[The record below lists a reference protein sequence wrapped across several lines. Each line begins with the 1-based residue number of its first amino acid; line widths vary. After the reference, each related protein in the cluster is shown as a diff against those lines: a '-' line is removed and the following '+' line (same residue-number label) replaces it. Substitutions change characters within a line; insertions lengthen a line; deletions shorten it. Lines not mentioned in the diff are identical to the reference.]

1 MNSSDI
7 MAAFQD
13 EEPVDGLLK
22 INEVQYEDL
31 EGEDPGDTVPGTTI
45 PAYQRPVFVQRPDY
59 APLPDSSAA
68 DDMHYLKGER
78 FFTADTELDSV
89 ICVRCRTCVPTS
101 NLEGHLRGVSHK
113 VSLKKQSRI
122 GAVVCTREEL
132 KDYCAKF
139 SHCHNE
145 KHIKSLPLA
154 HPMLMEP
161 VEGQKCLEC
170 CHLFVHSVKKSTC
183 PECKSSQ
190 LNPVYCQSYYP
201 TTGGKQKGAAPVIG
215 KFPRYFE
222 VLQPMEDRGDQ
233 GLREAVPDVTD
244 MVYTSNHRP
253 YVQDI
258 VRPDSQWLSRTGW
271 LIHLNT
277 IARDAIRDK
286 WKDCN
291 IPSLVL
297 LAHDMLMEDVLKVA
311 ESPDTHGLRV
321 KANVRNAD
329 LEKYSEKPVMV
340 PVFKEKYLATFRKLF
355 CIIVSLPKLFL
366 FTPNHRAAY
375 NIMMNN
381 PKSLTV
387 LGFWHSVV
395 CYFYDNCAP
404 YQPLEAGLAALNWDD
419 KNAVF
424 RSPMQATQIMAHV
437 MLLIRLMLVYYSMCS
452 SNIMKR
458 HGSMFLT
465 PSQVFRRDCG
475 PFIQTTQGSD
485 ADTPVGKILS
495 LWAYGRAIS
504 ETSTGNVQCTL
515 ATEGIIST
523 GSAVTTEAHIKAGIT
538 RLVDDLE
545 ALVVDLVGKSVSAL
559 DPRKF
564 IDNMQVR
571 SPGTRV
577 GESPADKKML
587 WDWAGGDPMHM
598 MNRAWK
604 SKIYNGAFFA
614 KVQCQR
620 SFFVKVVRFK
630 ELLLAALQLTGGS
643 PARCSEI
650 LTLKLMNTCTEMRNV
665 EFGVR
670 GTALAYRYNKT
681 QWTGVEKTV
690 HRFLPEKV
698 GRALLVYIAV
708 IHPFI
713 MNINQLVY
721 NKEHPDELRGLVQSA
736 HIFQSQYRERDLDQ
750 LDDDDTAERSDN
762 YEQLCDGVFLEDL
775 WTLDRARTVLKVMMT
790 KYFTITH
797 GAMNVSSWR
806 HCQALILK
814 KRVVFQP
821 GSGGIDFHAEQFG
834 HSAETARRHYGIDID
849 LDPGSTEDRVTG
861 FHRASVAWHR
871 YVGLDSP
878 LPLSEHARD
887 RVRDRVV
894 SLQGTDWRQ
903 LLCKLTGKDCYF
915 KPGQKEAIDRI
926 NRREHELVIV
936 MGTGAGKSLLFM
948 LPAFAMGPTG
958 LTIVVSPLRALIEDM
973 TAKYSAMGVQCG
985 TWDKRG
991 NFEDCSVVLVT
1002 PERFISDEF
1011 AVFFNKNRQSGRLHN
1026 LFYDEAHS
1034 ITSVDGDAPWRDALQ
1049 QCNNLSRLGT
1059 QTIYLTATL
1068 PPSKEEVFFGRS
1080 NLRSASVIR
1089 HPTSR
1094 PELRYECVRDM
1105 HSVAS
1110 IRQDISRAGGR
1121 VVLIFVHTR
1130 NQAENEAKILGC
1142 GYYHAQLDNA
1152 TKKKVFEE
1160 VRDGTRKLLVTTSAL
1175 SCGIDV
1181 PGVGMVIHLET
1192 PRCLVS
1198 YAQETGRA
1206 GRGGESAICK
1216 LYAPPPEDE
1225 DTLERYNV
1233 GDPRGYVEMTECL
1246 RGKLSE
1252 YLDGKWVSCATLP
1265 GCNKCC
1271 VCDRIS
1277 DHVSDDADDADD
1289 AEVPL
1294 VAQHDG
1300 RWLDCQHRQAAI
1312 EASFESRASM
1322 STWYSKVYSK
1332 YAHKL
1337 QNLCIPCYFDGVK
1350 GCEYCDKAKRGAK
1363 AFFADYRQVMGSY
1376 KKKVAGS
1383 ESFIYTGGPFAKYSC
1398 CFDCGQPMQEC
1409 TTTPSS
1415 NGKRK
1420 CNNRKYQGILF
1431 VLQWWKRRKNVA
1443 NNRVHERFTKVME
1456 EFCYKPYKEFQ
1467 EFDKKASD
1475 YYSYV
1480 VEPGN
1485 RYLKCTPWYFMAITL
1500 YALLEGE

>member
-89 ICVRCRTCVPTS
+89 IC
-101 NLEGHLRGVSHK
+101 
-113 VSLKKQSRI
+113 
-122 GAVVCTREEL
+122 
-132 KDYCAKF
+132 
-139 SHCHNE
+139 
-145 KHIKSLPLA
+145 
-154 HPMLMEP
+154 
-161 VEGQKCLEC
+161 
-170 CHLFVHSVKKSTC
+170 
-183 PECKSSQ
+183 
-190 LNPVYCQSYYP
+190 
-201 TTGGKQKGAAPVIG
+201 
-215 KFPRYFE
+215 
-222 VLQPMEDRGDQ
+222 
-233 GLREAVPDVTD
+233 
-244 MVYTSNHRP
+244 
-253 YVQDI
+253 DI

-485 ADTPVGKILS
+485 ADTPILS

-504 ETSTGNVQCTL
+504 ETSTGNVQC
-515 ATEGIIST
+515 IIST
-523 GSAVTTEAHIKAGIT
+523 GSAAHIKA
-538 RLVDDLE
+538 VDDLE
-545 ALVVDLVGKSVSAL
+545 ALVVDLVGKTL

-871 YVGLDSP
+871 YVGLDY
-878 LPLSEHARD
+878 LH
-887 RVRDRVV
+887 
-894 SLQGTDWRQ
+894 
-903 LLCKLTGKDCYF
+903 C
-915 KPGQKEAIDRI
+915 EA
-926 NRREHELVIV
+926 
-936 MGTGAGKSLLFM
+936 
-948 LPAFAMGPTG
+948 
-958 LTIVVSPLRALIEDM
+958 
-973 TAKYSAMGVQCG
+973 
-985 TWDKRG
+985 
-991 NFEDCSVVLVT
+991 
-1002 PERFISDEF
+1002 
-1011 AVFFNKNRQSGRLHN
+1011 
-1026 LFYDEAHS
+1026 
-1034 ITSVDGDAPWRDALQ
+1034 
-1049 QCNNLSRLGT
+1049 
-1059 QTIYLTATL
+1059 
-1068 PPSKEEVFFGRS
+1068 
-1080 NLRSASVIR
+1080 
-1089 HPTSR
+1089 
-1094 PELRYECVRDM
+1094 
-1105 HSVAS
+1105 
-1110 IRQDISRAGGR
+1110 
-1121 VVLIFVHTR
+1121 
-1130 NQAENEAKILGC
+1130 
-1142 GYYHAQLDNA
+1142 
-1152 TKKKVFEE
+1152 
-1160 VRDGTRKLLVTTSAL
+1160 
-1175 SCGIDV
+1175 
-1181 PGVGMVIHLET
+1181 
-1192 PRCLVS
+1192 
-1198 YAQETGRA
+1198 
-1206 GRGGESAICK
+1206 
-1216 LYAPPPEDE
+1216 
-1225 DTLERYNV
+1225 
-1233 GDPRGYVEMTECL
+1233 
-1246 RGKLSE
+1246 
-1252 YLDGKWVSCATLP
+1252 
-1265 GCNKCC
+1265 
-1271 VCDRIS
+1271 
-1277 DHVSDDADDADD
+1277 
-1289 AEVPL
+1289 
-1294 VAQHDG
+1294 
-1300 RWLDCQHRQAAI
+1300 
-1312 EASFESRASM
+1312 
-1322 STWYSKVYSK
+1322 
-1332 YAHKL
+1332 
-1337 QNLCIPCYFDGVK
+1337 
-1350 GCEYCDKAKRGAK
+1350 
-1363 AFFADYRQVMGSY
+1363 
-1376 KKKVAGS
+1376 
-1383 ESFIYTGGPFAKYSC
+1383 
-1398 CFDCGQPMQEC
+1398 
-1409 TTTPSS
+1409 
-1415 NGKRK
+1415 
-1420 CNNRKYQGILF
+1420 
-1431 VLQWWKRRKNVA
+1431 
-1443 NNRVHERFTKVME
+1443 
-1456 EFCYKPYKEFQ
+1456 
-1467 EFDKKASD
+1467 
-1475 YYSYV
+1475 
-1480 VEPGN
+1480 
-1485 RYLKCTPWYFMAITL
+1485 
-1500 YALLEGE
+1500 